1 MSKPVKS
8 FMTGAAVLGLIG
20 LVCKVIG
27 AFYRIPIVGLIGEQ
41 GIGYYQTAY
50 PVYLFLLAIAS
61 AGLPVAISKMVSER
75 ITLGDHAGA
84 HAVFRTALRALML
97 LGIATTVLMALL
109 SGVIAQAVGNPNA
122 RHAFLA
128 ISPSLFF
135 VAIISAY
142 RGYFQGMQVMSP
154 TAFSQLIEQAGKL
167 GLGLLFAYLW
177 KDKGP
182 EFGAAGAMVGV
193 TLSEVLALIF
203 MFIVYGKR
211 RKNIRMQMRQSR
223 AFASNKD
230 ISKTLLR
237 LALPIVIGACAMP
250 LVQTADMAIVNNAL
264 LSIGYLEKQAVEMFG
279 LLGGIVNPLINVP
292 AVLSLALA
300 MSLVPAISIS
310 KAQKDTSGAAN
321 KSAFGLKLSLIVG
334 LPCAVGFYLL
344 SQPIL
349 RLLYTKLQGGNLELA
364 AELLSIMAV
373 GVLFLTIL
381 QTMTGVLQGLGKTKV
396 PVINLF
402 IGIAVKIVLSIVLIR
417 MPHIHVKGAA
427 IGTVACYGIAA
438 VLNVICVLKYAKIK
452 LQLMD
457 LVIKPVLA
465 AAAMG
470 ILVWF
475 GFPLLSGLVSER
487 LAALLIIAAS
497 AALYFAAVFIF
508 GALKQEDMEFMP
520 GGRRITRLLTKL
532 KVW

>member
-27 AFYRIPIVGLIGEQ
+27 AFYRIPMAGLIGEE

-75 ITLGDHAGA
+75 LTLGDHAGA
-84 HAVFRTALRALML
+84 HAVFRTAFRALLL
-97 LGIATTVLMALL
+97 LGLITTTLMALF
-109 SGVIAQAVGNPNA
+109 SGVIANAVGNPDA

-128 ISPSLFF
+128 IAPSLFF

-142 RGYFQGMQVMSP
+142 RGYFQGMQAMSP

-177 KDKGP
+177 MHKGL
-182 EFGAAGAMVGV
+182 EYGASGAMFGV
-193 TLSEVLALIF
+193 TLSEVLALLF
-203 MFIVYGKR
+203 MFMVYAKR
-211 RKNIRMQMRQSR
+211 RKGIKQQIKQSR
-223 AFASNKD
+223 AFAPDKD
-230 ISKTLLR
+230 IGRTLLK

-250 LVQTADMAIVNNAL
+250 LVHTADTAIVNNAL
-264 LSIGYLEKQAVEMFG
+264 LAIGYEQKQAVEMFG
-279 LLGGIVNPLINVP
+279 LLTGIVNPLINVP

-300 MSLVPAISIS
+300 MSLVPAISVS
-310 KAQKDTSGAAN
+310 KAKNDMAGASN
-321 KSAFGLKLSLIVG
+321 KSALGFKLSLLVG

-344 SQPIL
+344 AQPIL
-349 RLLYTKLQGGNLELA
+349 HLLYAKLQGGNLELA
-364 AELLSIMAV
+364 AALLSIMAV

-381 QTMTGVLQGLGKTKV
+381 QTMTGILQGLGKTTV

-402 IGIAVKIVLSIVLIR
+402 IGVIVKIVLSLVLIR
-417 MPHIHVKGAA
+417 MPDFHVKGAA

-438 VLNVICVLKYAKIK
+438 LLNVICVLRYAK
-452 LQLMD
+452 LRLRLLD
-457 LVIKPVLA
+457 YVIKPLLA

-470 ILVWF
+470 LLVWF
-475 GFPLLSGLVSER
+475 SFPLLNRLMPER
-487 LAALLIIAAS
+487 LATLLIIAV
-497 AALYFAAVFIF
+497 AAVLYVAAVFIF
-508 GALKQEDMEFMP
+508 GALKKEDMAFMP